1 MRKTL
6 FALIAVLLLV
16 CTVSAVK
23 DNFQDYDTANYVSV
37 QPFPG
42 ILYPVELSNNRIVM
56 GASDNSVGAPANA
69 APIVFTYAAW
79 DSLGVDSGVATDVV
93 IFDSGLNAIS
103 TINMKVASGRY
114 ELKIIGGTPT
124 LYRDGSVIGTSAG
137 VTVNPSYIRL
147 GYLPQ
152 SDNIVIGDIDHH
164 VVGALPS
171 NWTIQR
177 DLTNPSATGVYAWN
191 NATQTWVLKNSYTFY
206 IDADCDST
214 VAASTE
220 NLYIK
225 NFNTGVIVNTTVIDP
240 HVPRNQ
246 LAFDVNT
253 FLSTSTSL
261 GTSLP
266 DGEYTVGFQ
275 YQSDGVTPTLP
286 ADLAHFWII
295 SSGATIYW
303 NQGVYTQGSAA
314 GLTYTISPSYFDT
327 TTYSYR
333 VDVQDVY
340 GTVKK
345 TTDVNTAS
353 GTIAITS
360 LDAATYP
367 PGVYYAVVV
376 ATKKSDLSEYTMN
389 YNGMEVSVYIVMT
402 GYVIN
407 AETLATIPN
416 ANVTVSQGSSS
427 YSSQSLSDGA
437 WNSTHNWLS
446 GISTSI
452 VTTATGYT
460 TDINSFTPTTA
471 DAINLTIPLVPTSP
485 SCYGV
490 CLGGIVRDSVYHSPV
505 NAATVFVTNTTNSE
519 HYTNL
524 TNAAGYYTV
533 NNLVNG
539 RMYDVI
545 YSYKIGWANST
556 VTQKVVVGE

>member
-1 MRKTL
+1 MKKL
-6 FALIAVLLLV
+6 LVGLILVLLLV
-16 CTVSAVK
+16 CSVSAIK
-23 DNFQDYDTANYVSV
+23 DNFQDYDVANYVNA
-37 QPFPG
+37 PG
-42 ILYPVELSNNRIVM
+42 FYGTMTPVTSTNNEIIMDSTV
-56 GASDNSVGAPANA
+56 ASECVPVNV

-79 DSLGVDSGVATDVV
+79 NMVSGGGGYDIYLYDSAYT
-93 IFDSGLNAIS
+93 AITHISITS
-103 TINMKVASGRY
+103 TSGRY
-114 ELKIIGGTPT
+114 ELKVIGGTPT
-124 LYRDGSVIGTSAG
+124 LYKNGALVATASVIA
-137 VTVNPSYIRL
+137 VNPSYIRF
-147 GYLPQ
+147 GGRPPV
-152 SDNIVIGDIDHH
+152 DNIVIGDLDHH

-177 DLTNPSATGVYAWN
+177 DLINPSATGVYAWN
-191 NATQTWVLKNSYTFY
+191 NATQAWVLKNSYTFY

-214 VAASTE
+214 VAAATE

-225 NFNTGVIVNTTVIDP
+225 NFNTGVIVNTTVINP

-246 LAFDVNT
+246 LGFDVNT
-253 FLSTSTSL
+253 FLNTATSL

-353 GTIAITS
+353 GTIAISS

-367 PGVYYAVVV
+367 PGVYYALVI
-376 ATKKSDLSEYTMN
+376 ATKKSDLSEYVMN
-389 YNGMEVSVYIVMT
+389 YAGMEVSAYIVMT

-407 AETLATIPN
+407 AETLSTIPN

-437 WNSTHNWLS
+437 WNSSHNWLS

-452 VTTATGYT
+452 VTSATGYT
-460 TDINSFTPTTA
+460 TDTNSFTPTTA

-485 SCYGV
+485 SCSGV
-490 CLGGIVRDSVYHSPV
+490 CLGGLVRDSVYHSPV

-524 TNAAGYYTV
+524 TNAAGFYTV

-539 RMYDVI
+539 RMYDRI

-556 VTQKVVVGE
+556 VTQKVVVSS